1 VNKESNTAVFET
13 KHSLPKSSFL
23 LTLPLYMNKVP
34 VMSQKLSILTQKLEP
49 KCWDLVSASWVDS
62 DCHLERLNETECTLT
77 CTNLGIFAIE
87 YNSGL
92 FVCGDGVRD
101 LTEACD
107 DWNNANGDG
116 CDTFCQVED
125 GWKCSISAEKLGF
138 DKCQRVPCHAPYNCR
153 SRGICLPDSSCFCD
167 SGFFGDTC
175 SQNIPIY
182 FQRVVN
188 YTWSQLPFF
197 VSSEVDNDNQ
207 QIFVLT
213 VNKDGNMNMSIN
225 GSTVAAGIT
234 IYEPEVFPVR
244 TVRLDASPYMENKFE
259 TAFLSKIFEVRLKS
273 AGNIIVNATGR
284 IFLTYNFSLR
294 PPFLN
299 FSLSNTNGWSSKNGA
314 NVTIQI
320 FLCKYSVFN
329 RTWQPITDSKNSDFQ
344 RSRVAYDFH
353 AVGPNYYA
361 LIAAT
366 ENVTLEVDV
375 SLEQRVQVD
384 PEHSFEASVFA
395 GIAGAILLIAAVVAF
410 WYIRRRNRR
419 RMILAAYYQASVAAA
434 RKNQLKKAAVTE
446 QHQSHSI
453 PQPPES
459 EATGPSRKQHQRRA
473 VVQLPSKVAAIAQ
486 DPPPAPLGLSS
497 EKMLVAAAIRSKFKH
512 SDSLNRSLPALK
524 LQNDLGFEVESM
536 ESESFVSQHSYI
548 ISEDAEIDC
557 NTIEVESIDS
567 DDGCERQLLDAS
579 SSCSGISMVDD
590 SDPSDLEDA
599 GIATPIGLPLNDF
612 EDDADMVRPPV
623 QRKNAKPN
631 FQRTVFPNSITTAD
645 STQKT
650 STRLTQNFTASR
662 ASVGFSARQQSLTND
677 TRQDAFLKSELWK
690 QQNSA
695 SFDA

>member
-1 VNKESNTAVFET
+1 
-13 KHSLPKSSFL
+13 
-23 LTLPLYMNKVP
+23 
-34 VMSQKLSILTQKLEP
+34 
-49 KCWDLVSASWVDS
+49 
-62 DCHLERLNETECTLT
+62 
-77 CTNLGIFAIE
+77 
-87 YNSGL
+87 
-92 FVCGDGVRD
+92 
-101 LTEACD
+101 
-107 DWNNANGDG
+107 
-116 CDTFCQVED
+116 
-125 GWKCSISAEKLGF
+125 
-138 DKCQRVPCHAPYNCR
+138 
-153 SRGICLPDSSCFCD
+153 
-167 SGFFGDTC
+167 
-175 SQNIPIY
+175 
-182 FQRVVN
+182 
-188 YTWSQLPFF
+188 
-197 VSSEVDNDNQ
+197 
-207 QIFVLT
+207 
-213 VNKDGNMNMSIN
+213 
-225 GSTVAAGIT
+225 
-234 IYEPEVFPVR
+234 
-244 TVRLDASPYMENKFE
+244 
-259 TAFLSKIFEVRLKS
+259 
-273 AGNIIVNATGR
+273 
-284 IFLTYNFSLR
+284 
-294 PPFLN
+294 
-299 FSLSNTNGWSSKNGA
+299 
-314 NVTIQI
+314 
-320 FLCKYSVFN
+320 
-329 RTWQPITDSKNSDFQ
+329 
-344 RSRVAYDFH
+344 
-353 AVGPNYYA
+353 
-361 LIAAT
+361 
-366 ENVTLEVDV
+366 
-375 SLEQRVQVD
+375 
-384 PEHSFEASVFA
+384 
-395 GIAGAILLIAAVVAF
+395 
-410 WYIRRRNRR
+410 
-419 RMILAAYYQASVAAA
+419 VAAA